1 MPVIK
6 NFTLPGSAKHLQV
19 PEAPTA
25 KLFLAFISGDDPITK
40 QPWCPDVRAALPH
53 IDAAFTAADA
63 PTVGFVSVGEKAEY
77 VFRLRCK
84 SQREV
89 VWTLADSS
97 PGGKSS
103 GTSTGR
109 SGRSTTSQR
118 WYAISALMGRLL
130 RLGDSLRGRFWIR
143 LSCRLFLLECFCAAM
158 IMGYV
163 I

>member
-1 MPVIK
+1 MPIIK
-6 NFTLPGSAKHLQV
+6 NFTLPGSAKRLPV
-19 PEAPTA
+19 PEAPNA
-25 KLFLAFISGDDPITK
+25 KLFLAFISGDEPITK

-84 SQREV
+84 HQPGV
-89 VWTLADSS
+89 VWTLADSP

-103 GTSTGR
+103 RTSIGR
-109 SGRSTTSQR
+109 NGRSTTFQR
-118 WYAISALMGRLL
+118 WYVISALMGRSL

-143 LSCRLFLLECFCAAM
+143 LNCRLFLLKCFCAAM